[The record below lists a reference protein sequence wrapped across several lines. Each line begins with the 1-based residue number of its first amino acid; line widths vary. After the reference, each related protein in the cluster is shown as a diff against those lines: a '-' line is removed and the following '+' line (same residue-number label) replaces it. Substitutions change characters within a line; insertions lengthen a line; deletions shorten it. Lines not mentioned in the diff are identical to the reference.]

1 MLIKCEFGIN
11 SDIDH
16 TYQHTGQYT
25 VCWANYFL
33 INIFERAL
41 LDNLA
46 HLLTF

>member
-1 MLIKCEFGIN
+1 MN

-16 TYQHTGQYT
+16 VFQYTGQRA
-25 VCWANYFL
+25 VCWANYFV